1 MDTPFILHQQQ
12 HRVVTLTLHRP
23 EARNAL
29 STPCLEQLVVRL
41 EQADADSGVG
51 AVVFAGAARF
61 FAAGAD
67 LRELQQ
73 QDLPAALADRRPQLW
88 QRLAQFSKPLLAAV
102 NGYALGAG
110 CELALACDIVI
121 GGESARFGLPEITLG
136 LMPGAG
142 GTQRL
147 IRCVGKSRAS
157 QMVLTG
163 EAIDARTALQ
173 AGLISEVCVDALTLE
188 RTQQI
193 ADRISRQAPLA
204 LRAAKQALKQAEEI
218 GLSQGLAME
227 RQQFVTLAAT
237 DDRREGIAAFFEKRT
252 PNYQGR

>member
-1 MDTPFILHQQQ
+1 METPLILRQQ
-12 HRVVTLTLHRP
+12 HQRVVTLTLHRP

-29 STPCLEQLVVRL
+29 NTPCLEQLVYLL
-41 EQADADSGVG
+41 EHADADTGVG
-51 AVVFAGAARF
+51 AVVITGAARF

-67 LRELQQ
+67 LHELQQ
-73 QDLPAALADRRPQLW
+73 QDLPAALTDRRPSLW

-121 GGESARFGLPEITLG
+121 CGESARFGLPEITLG

-163 EAIDARTALQ
+163 EAITAASALQ
-173 AGLISEVCVDALTLE
+173 AGLVSEVCVDALTLE

-193 ADRISRQAPLA
+193 AERISLQAPLA
-204 LRAAKQALKQAEEI
+204 LRAAKQALKQAEET
-218 GLSQGLAME
+218 GLPGA
-227 RQQFVTLAAT
+227 
-237 DDRREGIAAFFEKRT
+237 GH
-252 PNYQGR
+252 